1 MKNEQM
7 VIVDGIE
14 VDTEKADRLMSKL
27 IIKEKTNIKTKQL
40 NDGQMVAAIKKMIEE
55 EAECY

>member
-7 VIVDGIE
+7 IIVDGIE

-40 NDGQMVAAIKKMIEE
+40 NDGQMVAAIKKKIEE